1 MVRKIRYE
9 EEENYDRWLI
19 SYADFI
25 TLLFAFFVVM
35 YAMSS
40 INEGKYRVLSD
51 SLEAAFDTPPKSLR
65 PVQIGVDDM
74 SPNLS
79 IIQLQKQE
87 NSQTYTSIEEL
98 QKVAE
103 SSELAEIE
111 YDFEQA
117 VMPQIEDDLI
127 SVKRD
132 ELWVE
137 VEINTKLL
145 FASGEAELELDA
157 LPVLQKLANVLKKYP
172 NYIQVEGFTDNFP
185 INTFVF
191 PSNWELSAARAASVV
206 HLFMRQGVTPERMVA
221 LGFGEYR
228 PIADNATQQGRQ
240 KNRRVVLVVLAD
252 DKARRA
258 IDIQRSRLQQ
268 TPLTAGNK

>member
-1 MVRKIRYE
+1 MRKIRHE
-9 EEENYDRWLI
+9 QNENLDRWLI

-35 YAMSS
+35 YAISS
-40 INEGKYRVLSD
+40 VNEGKYRVLSD
-51 SLEAAFDTPPKSLR
+51 SLEAAFDTPPKSLY
-65 PVQIGVDDM
+65 PVQVGIENARDD
-74 SPNLS
+74 LS
-79 IIQLQKQE
+79 IIKLDNKS
-87 NSQTYTSIEEL
+87 NDKVYSSIEQL
-98 QKVAE
+98 KMVAE
-103 SSELAEIE
+103 SSELTEIE
-111 YDFEQA
+111 HEFEQA
-117 VMPQIEDDLI
+117 VMPQIEDDMI

-145 FASGEAELELDA
+145 FTSGEAELEDDA
-157 LPVLQKLANVLKKYP
+157 IPVLQKLAGVLKKYP
-172 NYIQVEGFTDNFP
+172 NSIQVEGFTDNLP
-185 INTFVF
+185 INTFIF

-206 HLFMRQGVTPERMVA
+206 HLFMKQGVAPERMVA

-228 PIADNATQQGRQ
+228 PVADNATHEGRQ

-258 IDIQRSRLQQ
+258 IDIQRSRLQKI
-268 TPLTAGNK
+268 TANSGAE